1 MGLDIFFLRESK
13 LNSKDK
19 ENIGYFRKVNF
30 IIRYF
35 NLNDEDNCRE
45 IELRKDIFSKFV
57 DDLNCELKNH
67 SLHPEDLP
75 CNKDLLPISVFFGG
89 SIECDQN
96 YWNDVNEVYNWSLDI
111 LNNFNWENNYLFLYC
126 WW

>member
-35 NLNDEDNCRE
+35 NLNNEDNCRE
-45 IELRKDIFSKFV
+45 IELRKDLFSKFV
-57 DDLNCELKNH
+57 DDLVE
-67 SLHPEDLP
+67 
-75 CNKDLLPISVFFGG
+75 
-89 SIECDQN
+89 
-96 YWNDVNEVYNWSLDI
+96 
-111 LNNFNWENNYLFLYC
+111 
-126 WW
+126 